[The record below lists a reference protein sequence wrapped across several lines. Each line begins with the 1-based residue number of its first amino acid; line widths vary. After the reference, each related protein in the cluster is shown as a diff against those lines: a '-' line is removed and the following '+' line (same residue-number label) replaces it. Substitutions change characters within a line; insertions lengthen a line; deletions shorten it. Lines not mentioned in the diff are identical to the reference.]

1 VRGAVDAEQ
10 GGGTVDVA
18 AMQQVADRDEGRH
31 PAGAFLAAQVDGQLR
46 RLIQVLG
53 RPAGAGD
60 VGQQP
65 GSLQGN
71 QPGAGELDGL
81 GENGLDT
88 GPGVDRDRGDRQVLR
103 QAQARSER
111 AAAGPCD
118 GGSQESAR

>member
-1 VRGAVDAEQ
+1 MRGAVDAEQ